1 MKNFSSKG
9 IRFSGDSIK
18 SCVGFIDLIDS
29 TKNTIRID
37 NLEYIRKYYSTFI
50 NSISNEIKTFSGKII
65 KNIGDCL
72 LFYFPKTSDSNNP
85 EVFKEAIECG
95 FRILDSRHS
104 VNEELFQHHLPPFS
118 YRISMDYGVL
128 DLALVG
134 EYSQIDLFGST
145 LNICSKINSSLSI
158 PNTLII
164 GENFYRVLKF
174 FSNIMD
180 NYNLINNGEYNITE
194 YNKYSTYSIKRKN
207 SVKYSDIDTSNNKL
221 FTDNQS
227 LSFDKYGGKRKN
239 NTNKRIILV
248 DDEADLLFT
257 YRIFL
262 KDNYDV
268 TSFTEPC
275 MALTYIKELSN
286 FNELLIILDIRMKN
300 FNGLQLHQQ
309 IKAIDPTIKILFLTA
324 LDILDELLTMVPG
337 IKNNQILKK
346 PVEKQMFIDTIEK
359 FLS

>member
-1 MKNFSSKG
+1 MRYLTSKG

-18 SCVGFIDLIDS
+18 SCVGFIDLVDS
-29 TKNTIRID
+29 TKNTIKID

-50 NSISNEIKTFSGKII
+50 NSISNEIKTYSGKII

-72 LFYFPKTSDSNNP
+72 LFYFPKTSDSNNSGF
-85 EVFKEAIECG
+85 FKEAIECG
-95 FRILDSRHS
+95 FKILEARHS
-104 VNEELFQHHLPPFS
+104 VNEELLQQNLPPFS

-134 EYSQIDLFGST
+134 DYSQIDLFGST

-158 PNTLII
+158 PNTLVI
-164 GENFYRVLKF
+164 GENFYRVLKS

-180 NYNLINNGEYNITE
+180 NYTLINNGEYNITE
-194 YNKYSTYSIKRKN
+194 YNKYSTYSIKKKN
-207 SVKYSDIDTSNNKL
+207 AVKYSDFDSSNKNI
-221 FTDNQS
+221 FTKNQ
-227 LSFDKYGGKRKN
+227 LHSFDKYGDKRKKN
-239 NTNKRIILV
+239 KSKRIILV

-257 YRIFL
+257 YKIFL

-268 TSFTEPC
+268 TSFTEPFE
-275 MALTYIKELSN
+275 ALAYIKDLSN
-286 FNELLIILDIRMKN
+286 FNDLLIILDIRMKN
-300 FNGLQLHQQ
+300 FNGLQLHQH

-324 LDILDELLTMVPG
+324 LDILDEMLAIVPG

-346 PVEKQMFIDTIEK
+346 PIEKQLFINTIEK
-359 FLS
+359 LLS

>member
-18 SCVGFIDLIDS
+18 SCVGFIDLVDS

-50 NSISNEIKTFSGKII
+50 NSISNEIKTYSGKII
-65 KNIGDCL
+65 KNMGDCL

-85 EVFKEAIECG
+85 RVFKEAIECC
-95 FRILDSRHS
+95 FKILDERYK
-104 VNEELFQHHLPPFS
+104 VNNELARQHLPPFS

-134 EYSQIDLFGST
+134 DYSQIDLFGST

-158 PNTLII
+158 PNTIII
-164 GENFYRVLKF
+164 GENFYRVLKS

-194 YNKYSTYSIKRKN
+194 YNKYSTYSIKKKN
-207 SVKYSDIDTSNNKL
+207 TIKYDIDNSNKNL
-221 FTDNQS
+221 VNDNQL
-227 LSFDKYGGKRKN
+227 LSYDKYGDKEKKN
-239 NTNKRIILV
+239 KNKRIIIV

-257 YRIFL
+257 YKIFL

-268 TSFTEPC
+268 TSFTEPFN
-275 MALTYIKELSN
+275 ALAYIKELAN
-286 FNELLIILDIRMKN
+286 FENLLIILDIRMKN
-300 FNGLQLHQQ
+300 FNGLQLHQH
-309 IKAIDPTIKILFLTA
+309 IKAIDPTIKILFITA
-324 LDILDELLTMVPG
+324 LDILEELLTIVPG

-346 PVEKQMFIDTIEK
+346 PVEKQMFINTINK
-359 FLS
+359 LFSQ

>member
-1 MKNFSSKG
+1 
-9 IRFSGDSIK
+9 
-18 SCVGFIDLIDS
+18 
-29 TKNTIRID
+29 
-37 NLEYIRKYYSTFI
+37 
-50 NSISNEIKTFSGKII
+50 
-65 KNIGDCL
+65 
-72 LFYFPKTSDSNNP
+72 
-85 EVFKEAIECG
+85 VFKEAIECG
-95 FRILDSRHS
+95 FRILDARHS
-104 VNEELFQHHLPPFS
+104 VNEELLQQHLPPFS

-145 LNICSKINSSLSI
+145 LNICSKINSALSI

-164 GENFYRVLKF
+164 GENFYRVLKSF
-174 FSNIMD
+174 ANLTD

-207 SVKYSDIDTSNNKL
+207 NTVKYDNIDNSNKNL
-221 FTDNQS
+221 FTDNQL
-227 LSFDKYGGKRKN
+227 LSFDKYGGEVKKN
-239 NTNKRIILV
+239 KNKRIILV

-257 YRIFL
+257 YKIFL

-268 TSFTEPC
+268 TSFTEPFN
-275 MALTYIKELSN
+275 ALAYIKELSN
-286 FNELLIILDIRMKN
+286 FNDLLIILDIRMKN

-324 LDILDELLTMVPG
+324 LDILDELLTIIPG

-346 PVEKQMFIDTIEK
+346 PVEKHMFINTIEK
-359 FLS
+359 LLG

>member
-18 SCVGFIDLIDS
+18 SCVGFIDLVDS

-37 NLEYIRKYYSTFI
+37 NLEYLRKYYSTFI
-50 NSISNEIKTFSGKII
+50 NSISNGIKTYSGKII
-65 KNIGDCL
+65 KNMGDCL
-72 LFYFPKTSDSNNP
+72 LFYFPKTSDSNNSG
-85 EVFKEAIECG
+85 VFKEAIECC
-95 FRILDSRHS
+95 FKILDERYK
-104 VNEELFQHHLPPFS
+104 VNNELARQHLPPFS

-158 PNTLII
+158 PNTIII
-164 GENFYRVLKF
+164 GENFYRVLKS

-194 YNKYSTYSIKRKN
+194 YNKYSTYSIKKKN
-207 SVKYSDIDTSNNKL
+207 AIKYDIDNSNKNL
-221 FTDNQS
+221 VNDNQL
-227 LSFDKYGGKRKN
+227 LSYDKYGGKRKEN
-239 NTNKRIILV
+239 KNKRIIIV

-257 YRIFL
+257 YKIFL
-262 KDNYDV
+262 KDKYDV
-268 TSFTEPC
+268 TSFTEPFN
-275 MALTYIKELSN
+275 ALAYIKELAN
-286 FNELLIILDIRMKN
+286 FENLLIILDIRMKN
-300 FNGLQLHQQ
+300 FNGLQLHQH
-309 IKAIDPTIKILFLTA
+309 IKAIDPTIKILFITA
-324 LDILDELLTMVPG
+324 LDILEELLTIVPG

-346 PVEKQMFIDTIEK
+346 PVEKQMFIDTINK
-359 FLS
+359 LFNQ